1 MADIKNTTDALSQYR
16 PEATRQ
22 AAGKTKD
29 NEMGRDTFLKLM
41 VTQMKNQNPLNPTDN
56 QAFVAQLAQFS
67 TVEGIGKLNTTFDQV
82 SSTFNSTS
90 ALQASSLVGQS
101 VVVEG
106 NETGWLFPKSLV
118 SSYADVPANASQ
130 MTLTIEDGSGKLLEQ
145 IPLGSHEKGPLSLRW
160 DGKRLYQDGRLVDL
174 SKVKLNRTEV
184 LKDKDG
190 KPILDADGKPQIA
203 PYPIGQYAFKVSANI
218 GGKVEALDMK
228 MSARVDSVTMN
239 PGGQVTLNLTG
250 GQQANMKDI
259 KQILDI

>member
-1 MADIKNTTDALSQYR
+1 MTDIKKPNNVLEQYR
-16 PEATRQ
+16 PQ
-22 AAGKTKD
+22 ASQQNKPKA

-90 ALQASSLVGQS
+90 ALRASSLVGQS
-101 VVVEG
+101 VVVNG
-106 NETGWLFPKSLV
+106 NKTGWLFPKSLV
-118 SSYADVPANASQ
+118 SGYAELPSNASQ
-130 MTLTIEDGSGKLLEQ
+130 VTLSIQDGSGKLLEQ
-145 IPLGSHEKGPLSLRW
+145 IPLGSQQKGQLSLRW
-160 DGKRLYQDGRLVDL
+160 DGKRLYNNGRLVDL
-174 SKVKLNRTEV
+174 SKVKLNRTEI

-190 KPILDADGKPQIA
+190 KPILDANGKPQIA
-203 PYPIGQYAFKVSANI
+203 PYPIGQYIFKVNANI
-218 GGKVEALDMK
+218 GGKNEAIDMK

-250 GQQANMKDI
+250 GQQANMKDV
-259 KQILDI
+259 KQILDT